1 MKGLGSFVSFDW
13 ARFADGK
20 TFQVVGCG
28 PWVDF
33 ATKAKLGTKVEI
45 VITKDNTP
53 YPAKDGKVISN
64 IFERLQFKAP
74 KDIAIPVGAIVE
86 PVGAVATVYG
96 DYRNKLSVRVD
107 DVRIVGGQGGQ
118 GGK

>member
-13 ARFADGK
+13 ARFSNGK
-20 TFQVVGCG
+20 TFQAVGCG

-33 ATKAKLGTKVEI
+33 ESKAKLGSKVEV
-45 VITKDNTP
+45 VITKDDTA

-64 IFERLQFKAP
+64 IFERLQFKVA

-86 PVGAVATVYG
+86 PVDAVATVYG
-96 DYRNKLSVRVD
+96 DFRNKLSVKVA
-107 DVRIVGGQGGQ
+107 DVRVVGGQGG
-118 GGK
+118 K

>member
-13 ARFADGK
+13 ARFAAGK
-20 TFQVVGCG
+20 TFQAVDSG
-28 PWVDF
+28 PWVDYDS
-33 ATKAKLGTKVEI
+33 KAKLGSKVEV
-45 VITKDNTP
+45 VITKDDTV
-53 YPAKDGKVISN
+53 YPTKNGKVISN

-96 DYRNKLSVRVD
+96 DFRNKLSVKVE
-107 DVRIVGGQGGQ
+107 DVRVVNQTN